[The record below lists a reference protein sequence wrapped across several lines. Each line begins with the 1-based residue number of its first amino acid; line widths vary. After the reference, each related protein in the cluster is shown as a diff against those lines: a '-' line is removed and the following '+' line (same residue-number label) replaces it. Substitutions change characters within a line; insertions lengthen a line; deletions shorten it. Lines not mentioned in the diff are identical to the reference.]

1 LKAIKNVSIIF
12 SSSRSIDKV
21 LEEVKQVLS
30 SSGAEILE
38 IISIKDLEK
47 KKKFDEL
54 SKSELILVIGGDGTM
69 IGSIRNLYEFG
80 IPFLGINLGK
90 VGFLTD
96 IQPNNLEAL
105 NDVLDGKF
113 IYEERPIYKVN
124 LGNNNEDI
132 FVNEVVIHSGSVAKM
147 INIELSVNS
156 KNIYDLNAD
165 GIIVASSTGSTAY
178 SYSGG
183 GPVISPKIDALSF
196 LPMFSH
202 STSSHCLVI
211 ENDQP
216 VDIKVNSKSNI
227 TPDVVLDGKS
237 KLKYGKGKLKVS
249 NLKKS
254 FLLYHPKDYNYFEA
268 CRNKLGLANPI
279 EKIQ

>member
-1 LKAIKNVSIIF
+1 MKAIKNVSIVI
-12 SSSRSIDKV
+12 SSSRSIEKV
-21 LEEVKQVLS
+21 LENVKQVLS
-30 SSGAEILE
+30 SSDTKIKEIF
-38 IISIKDLEK
+38 SIKDLEK
-47 KKKFDEL
+47 KKKFDQL

-69 IGSIRNLYEFG
+69 IGSIRKLYKFG

-96 IQPNNLEAL
+96 IQPNNLESL
-105 NDVLDGKF
+105 NDILSGEF
-113 IYEERPIYKVN
+113 IHEERPIYKVN
-124 LGNNNEDI
+124 LGNNNHDI
-132 FVNEVVIHSGSVAKM
+132 FINEVVIHSGSVAKM

-156 KNIYDLNAD
+156 KDIYDLNAD
-165 GIIVASSTGSTAY
+165 GIIISSSTGSTAY

-211 ENDQP
+211 ENDEP
-216 VDIKVNSKSNI
+216 VNIKINSKGNV
-227 TPDVVLDGKS
+227 TPDIVLDGKS
-237 KLKYGKGKLKVS
+237 KLKYSKGELKVS

>member
-1 LKAIKNVSIIF
+1 MKAIKNVSIIF

>member
-1 LKAIKNVSIIF
+1 MKTIRNVSIVF

-21 LEEVKQVLS
+21 LDDVKQVLS
-30 SSGAEILE
+30 SSGSNILE
-38 IISIKDLEK
+38 ILSIKDLEK
-47 KKKFDEL
+47 KNKFGKL
-54 SKSELILVIGGDGTM
+54 SESELILVIGGDGTM
-69 IGSIRNLYEFG
+69 IGSIRKLYEFC

-105 NDVLDGKF
+105 NDVLIGKY
-113 IYEERPIYKVN
+113 IHEERPIYKVN
-124 LGNNNEDI
+124 LGSNNEDI
-132 FVNEVVIHSGSVAKM
+132 FINEVVVHSGSVAKM
-147 INIELSVNS
+147 INIELSTNCKS
-156 KNIYDLNAD
+156 IYDLNAD
-165 GIIVASSTGSTAY
+165 GIIVSSSTGSTAY

-202 STSSHCLVI
+202 STSSHCIVV
-211 ENDQP
+211 EDEQP
-216 VDIKVNSKSNI
+216 VDIKIFSKGDI
-227 TPDVVLDGKS
+227 TPDIVLDGKI
-237 KLKYGKGKLKVS
+237 KLKYSQDKLKIS

>member
-1 LKAIKNVSIIF
+1 MKAIKNVSIVI
-12 SSSRSIDKV
+12 SSSRSIEKV
-21 LEEVKQVLS
+21 LENVKQVLS
-30 SSGAEILE
+30 SSDTKIKEIF
-38 IISIKDLEK
+38 SIKDLEK
-47 KKKFDEL
+47 KKKFDQL

-69 IGSIRNLYEFG
+69 IGSIRKLYKFG

-96 IQPNNLEAL
+96 IQPNNLESL
-105 NDVLDGKF
+105 NDILSGEY
-113 IYEERPIYKVN
+113 IHEERPIYKVN
-124 LGNNNEDI
+124 LGNNNHDI
-132 FVNEVVIHSGSVAKM
+132 FINEVVIHSGSVAKM

-156 KNIYDLNAD
+156 KDIYNLNAD
-165 GIIVASSTGSTAY
+165 GIIVSSSTGSTAY

-183 GPVISPKIDALSF
+183 GPVISPRIDALS
-196 LPMFSH
+196 LFSH

-216 VDIKVNSKSNI
+216 VNIEINSKSNI
-227 TPDVVLDGKS
+227 TPDIVLDGKS
-237 KLKYGKGKLKVS
+237 KLKYSKGKLKVS

-254 FLLYHPKDYNYFEA
+254 FLLCHPKDYNYFEA